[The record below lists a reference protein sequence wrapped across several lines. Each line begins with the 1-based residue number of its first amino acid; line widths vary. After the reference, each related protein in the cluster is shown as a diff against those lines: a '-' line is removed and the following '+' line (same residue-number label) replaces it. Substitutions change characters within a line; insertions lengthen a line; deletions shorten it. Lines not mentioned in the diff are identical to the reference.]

1 MQFASA
7 PQVYVRPPNT
17 LMVFKLFAP
26 SVFDKSSSDRSKFGL
41 IWLKKLL
48 HTSILHPCNLQ
59 HLLLYKPAQL
69 MAL

>member
-41 IWLKKLL
+41 IWLNIAYYGL
-48 HTSILHPCNLQ
+48 I
-59 HLLLYKPAQL
+59 
-69 MAL
+69 MA